1 MPHSGH
7 GRICYIAQ
15 KERERVILFFFKI
28 YKFSF
33 FYTILDVCVVKK
45 LILFV
50 NIKKININIYNIFF
64 NLYFLILVIVIMI
77 TVIITD
83 KTVQHDKMNND
94 TEFKYCFS
102 ITLLM
107 KEMPKEIGR

>member
-15 KERERVILFFFKI
+15 KERERVILFFFII

-33 FYTILDVCVVKK
+33 FYTILDICVVKK
-45 LILFV
+45 LIFV